1 MPDAINSAAGIP
13 NLDQR
18 AEVHSVDVSTDSNGD
33 GSTTV
38 SWDRQFE
45 GNVRVF
51 LAVPENANHWVSSKG
66 NSQATVNLGGAAT
79 TTGTVTVEVLAL
91 GDD

>member
-1 MPDAINSAAGIP
+1 MPDLIKAAAASVE
-13 NLDQR
+13 LVQR

-33 GSTTV
+33 GSTTQ
-38 SWDRQFE
+38 SWDRAFE

-51 LAVPENANHWVSSKG
+51 TEVPENASSWVSSKG
-66 NSQATVNLGGAAT
+66 NSQATINVGGAAT
-79 TTGTVTVEVLAL
+79 TNGTVTVEVLAV

>member
-33 GSTTV
+33 GSATQ
-38 SWDRQFE
+38 SWDRNFE

-51 LAVPENANHWVSSKG
+51 TELPESGDSWVSSKG
-66 NSQATVNLGGAAT
+66 DSQATINVGGASANA
-79 TTGTVTVEVLAL
+79 TVTVEVIAF